1 MIMGIK
7 NNLEKLKERDV
18 MSLLMFCLYKLVD
31 IPEYSSLSE
40 LCYVLDKTNLY
51 NLCEF
56 FGGQT
61 IKIPTLDELESLLYA
76 LLLYQYVNIE
86 GKSYDDAIALI
97 GHDSSELRDVKKG
110 YRKLCTVLENY
121 SFAPREEQ

>member
-1 MIMGIK
+1 MGIK
-7 NNLEKLKERDV
+7 NNLEKLKERDI
-18 MSLLMFCLYKLVD
+18 MSLLMFCLYKLAD

-40 LCYVLDKTNLY
+40 LCYVLDKNNLY

-61 IKIPTLDELESLLYA
+61 IKIPTLDELEYLLYA

-86 GKSYDDAIALI
+86 GKSYDEAISLI
-97 GHDSSELRDVKKG
+97 GHDSTELRDVKKG
-110 YRKLCTVLENY
+110 YRSLCNVLRNY
-121 SFAPREEQ
+121 SFSPRED